1 MRIDAATFEFYL
13 VLFKVF
19 ILTLNLVKGPARHL
33 LNFDGTLDG
42 PDDKDYFSGSQT
54 LEKLM
59 ETASLVTQCRDDH
72 PEDVG
77 PERDIIKTVAKNLED
92 ANGGSEIQ
100 IGCGFVILFFK
111 RQ

>member
-1 MRIDAATFEFYL
+1 
-13 VLFKVF
+13 
-19 ILTLNLVKGPARHL
+19 
-33 LNFDGTLDG
+33 
-42 PDDKDYFSGSQT
+42 
-54 LEKLM
+54 M